1 MHSIT
6 IAELIWQSEINERQ
20 ACCRWEKTAFPRVDC
35 IVKGCT
41 WTHCFFYIES
51 GTFVTK
57 LLKKL
62 LFFSVTV
69 MLVKLCYC
77 FGFVTFYISLSEKA
91 ATFHSTRHVHYI
103 KMRLQAFVISSNILL
118 HMFSASILG
127 ILDNQSQN
135 HTKPVSIRILFG
147 SFQNKSFFF
156 FRSVIV
162 SQFVLPSVTIMCPNT
177 KANYDI
183 LPTML

>member
-1 MHSIT
+1 MGENCLPTGGLHCKGMYLNTLFFLHWIRH
-6 IAELIWQSEINERQ
+6 L
-20 ACCRWEKTAFPRVDC
+20 CYKT
-35 IVKGCT
+35 T
-41 WTHCFFYIES
+41 
-51 GTFVTK
+51 VT
-57 LLKKL
+57 KKL

-77 FGFVTFYISLSEKA
+77 FGFGFVTFYISLSEKA

>member
-41 WTHCFFYIES
+41 WTHCFFLHWTRHLCYK
-51 GTFVTK
+51 TTVT
-57 LLKKL
+57 KKL

-69 MLVKLCYC
+69 KLVKLCYC

-103 KMRLQAFVISSNILL
+103 KMRLQEFVISSNILL

-162 SQFVLPSVTIMCPNT
+162 SQFVLPQW
-177 KANYDI
+177 
-183 LPTML
+183 L

>member
-1 MHSIT
+1 MGENCLPTGGLHCKGMYLNT
-6 IAELIWQSEINERQ
+6 LFFLHWTRHL
-20 ACCRWEKTAFPRVDC
+20 CYKT
-35 IVKGCT
+35 T
-41 WTHCFFYIES
+41 
-51 GTFVTK
+51 VT
-57 LLKKL
+57 KKL

-103 KMRLQAFVISSNILL
+103 KMWLQEFVISSNILL

-147 SFQNKSFFF
+147 SFQNKIFFF

-162 SQFVLPSVTIMCPNT
+162 SQFVLPPVTIRCPNT